1 MPASG
6 NHQRETIHRMA
17 EPVAIVGMGALFPGA
32 GSLDAYWRNLVDG
45 VDAITDVPPN
55 RWEPER
61 YDPEAG
67 HQLTRMYCRRGGF
80 VDEFAYVDPIPY
92 GVMPASVPETEPD
105 QLLALRVAAAAIED
119 AGGADRLPDR
129 DRVGVILGRLG
140 ISGVANA
147 KFDARVRLGDQVCG
161 FIREMIPELPDDRLD
176 GLREMIAE
184 RQGPY
189 QPENVIGLMSNL
201 TACRIA
207 NRLNLRGTAYNL
219 DAACA
224 SSLIA
229 VDHGVAELAS
239 GRLDAVLAGGV
250 HHNHDLVFWAV
261 FNQLK
266 ALSPREQIRPFDA
279 SADGLLIGE
288 GTGVVVLKRL
298 SDAIRDGDRI
308 HAVIRGVG
316 VSVDGRSASLVNPET
331 SGQVLAVRR
340 AWAAAGLDPAAP
352 DALGLLEAHGTAT
365 PAGDTVEL
373 ASMTEVFGPPQGNSP
388 LVIGS
393 VKSMIGHSMAAAGVA
408 GLVKAVLAV
417 SKGILPPTLHCDTP
431 RPELASS
438 RFMPIARARP
448 WEEAGPRRAAVN
460 AFGFGGI
467 NAHVIVEQAPAEA
480 AQSRHRTRPP
490 GEPATSVLV
499 REPEQI
505 VLLTGEDVAAIARR
519 LDADDRVIRAHGTAE
534 AREGVGAVPGH
545 GCRLGIVDPTA
556 TRLATTRKV
565 VAAGAAWRG
574 GRDIWFSPRPMLAG
588 GEGGIA
594 FVFPGLEGEVSP
606 RVDDVAAHFGL
617 AAARPGGKDFSGSLA
632 GVVHLGQFLH
642 KVLGRIG
649 VTPDAVAGHSLG
661 EWTAVMASG
670 LVEESWLDDRAAT
683 LLNPVALRPDL
694 SHAVIGDS
702 AEAVEARLP
711 GYPGVVLSHDNAPF
725 QSVVCGPADQV
736 TLLMRDLGRQNTIC
750 RELPFATGVHTSYLE
765 PFVAELRTFRDPQ
778 EPRPARIPVWS
789 ATIAAPLPSD
799 ESQRRELF
807 FRQLVEPVRFR
818 PTVTAMHDAGLRVF
832 LQVGAG
838 QLASLIHDT
847 LRERDHLAIPVNVD
861 FRSGLAQLRR
871 VATALWVEGGTPD
884 LSALDPPA
892 QPKPARPATAGR
904 SLRMRLELGTERLT
918 LGKGASELLG
928 VAAGV
933 AAAQAGASPA
943 AAATPQHSAL
953 GPSAAAEFTALLKAT
968 TDAAAAVVAVAGQ
981 EAGEGGRAR
990 QNAPRRDDQTQA
1002 PRPGDEPMRR
1012 TRA

>member
-6 NHQRETIHRMA
+6 NHQRETVRRMA
-17 EPVAIVGMGALFPGA
+17 EPAAIVGMGALFPGA

-67 HQLTRMYCRRGGF
+67 YQLTRMYCRRGGF
-80 VDEFAYVDPIPY
+80 VDDFAHFDPIPY

-105 QLLALRVAAAAIED
+105 QLLALRVASEAIED

-140 ISGVANA
+140 IQGVACGR
-147 KFDARVRLGDQVCG
+147 FDARVRRGDQVCG
-161 FIREMIPELPDDRLD
+161 LIREMIPELPRDRLD
-176 GLREMIAE
+176 RLREMIAE

-201 TACRIA
+201 SANRIA

-229 VDHGVAELAS
+229 VEHGVAELAS
-239 GRLDAVLAGGV
+239 GRLDAVLVGGV
-250 HHNHDLVFWAV
+250 HHNHEVMFWAV
-261 FNQLK
+261 FNQLR
-266 ALSPREQIRPFDA
+266 ALSPRGEIRPFDA

-365 PAGDTVEL
+365 PAGDAVEL

-408 GLVKAVLAV
+408 GLVKAALAV
-417 SKGILPPTLHCDTP
+417 SKGILPPTLHCDSP

-438 RFMPIARARP
+438 RFMPIARAQP
-448 WEEAGPRRAAVN
+448 WEQAGPRRAAVN

-467 NAHVIVEQAPAEA
+467 NAHVVVEQAPAEA
-480 AQSRHRTRPP
+480 AQPRHRTRPA

-505 VLLTGEDVAAIARR
+505 VLLTGEDAGAIARR

-534 AREGVGAVPGH
+534 AREGVGAVSGR

-556 TRLATTRKV
+556 KRLATARKI

-588 GEGGIA
+588 GEAGIA
-594 FVFPGLEGEVSP
+594 FVFPGLEVEASP

-617 AAARPGGKDFSGSLA
+617 AAPSPSEKDFSGSLA
-632 GVVHLGQFLH
+632 GVAHLGQFLH

-661 EWTAVMASG
+661 EWTAAMVSG

-702 AEAVEARLP
+702 AEAVKARLP
-711 GYPGVVLSHDNAPF
+711 GYPGVVLTHDNAPS
-725 QSVVCGPADQV
+725 QSVVCGPADHV
-736 TLLMRDLGRQNTIC
+736 RLLMQDLGRQNTIC
-750 RELPFATGVHTSYLE
+750 RELPFATGVHTSYLA
-765 PFVAELRTFRDPQ
+765 PFVAELRTFPDLR
-778 EPRPARIPVWS
+778 EPRQTRIPVWS
-789 ATIAAPLPSD
+789 ATIAAPVPDD

-818 PTVTAMHDAGLRVF
+818 RTVTAMHDAGLRVF

-847 LRERDHLAIPVNVD
+847 LRERDHLVVPVNVD
-861 FRSGLAQLRR
+861 VRSGLAQLRR

-884 LSALDPPA
+884 LSALDPSA
-892 QPKPARPATAGR
+892 QPKPARPATASR
-904 SLRMRLELGTERLT
+904 SLRMQLDLGTERLT

-928 VAAGV
+928 VAV
-933 AAAQAGASPA
+933 AQSGASPA
-943 AAATPQHSAL
+943 AAATLQHSAL

-981 EAGEGGRAR
+981 EAGEGDRGRENVR
-990 QNAPRRDDQTQA
+990 RRDDQTQA
-1002 PRPGDEPMRR
+1002 PRPGHEPIRR